1 MTPDR
6 LAALLEDRL
15 PDVAWPPVEE
25 PLDLLRAL
33 EVAADNDPNDRVLG
47 DAVVEVHGLV
57 TVGRM
62 LPPVIAGVRRERI
75 VRWDHWTVT
84 WEGTRLQNG
93 GTAMVRTLRS
103 HAAKDPVLRRQLA
116 RDGRA
121 LRRVLPKLEVYEGP
135 HPALVISLPGP
146 IAVSG
151 NYETKDVRIR
161 ARVLRRVLGE
171 LNRWNQAGLG
181 LPRLGLTEL
190 RDTLDVIEIVCLS
203 PTRNTDAA
211 NLMSDV
217 ACLLDP
223 QDEGGDSP
231 IDALVSGFRVFPPNS
246 YEEARDLWSHALS
259 AHLQQARQDLSR
271 RAVEVGKL
279 DRHTRLYQ
287 AVQAL
292 HKAVPPP
299 MGRGHIGVNLEG
311 TPTIVE
317 STGDTVWWGPVDG
330 DLVAVFSPLGGFA
343 PRDARRM
350 LRARAAAPPNA
361 RLSREVAADPT
372 ASADICKWVGAGM
385 QLRTIRLLLQATM

>member
-15 PDVAWPPVEE
+15 PDVSWPPVEE
-25 PLDLLRAL
+25 PIDLLRAL
-33 EVAADNDPNDRVLG
+33 EVAADSNPQDRVLG

-57 TVGRM
+57 TVGQM
-62 LPPVIAGVRRERI
+62 LPPIIAGVRRERI

-84 WEGTRLQNG
+84 WEGTRLQSG

-103 HAAKDPVLRRQLA
+103 HAAKDPVLRRQIA

-121 LRRVLPKLEVYEGP
+121 LRSVLPQLEIYDGP
-135 HPALVISLPGP
+135 NPALVISLPGP

-151 NYETKDVRIR
+151 NYATKDIRIR
-161 ARVLRRVLGE
+161 ARTLRRVLGE
-171 LNRWNQAGLG
+171 LHRWNEAGLG

-190 RDTLDVIEIVCLS
+190 RDTTDVIEIICLS

-211 NLMSDV
+211 NLMCDV
-217 ACLLDP
+217 ATLLDP

-246 YEEARDLWSHALS
+246 YEEAKELWAHALS
-259 AHLQQARQDLSR
+259 AHLQQARQDLAR

-279 DRHTRLYQ
+279 DRHMRLHQ
-287 AVQAL
+287 AVEAL

-299 MGRGHIGVNLEG
+299 TGRGHIGVNLEG
-311 TPTIVE
+311 VPTIVE
-317 STGDTVWWGPVDG
+317 STGDSVWWGPVDG
-330 DLVAVFSPLGGFA
+330 ELVAVFSPLGGFA
-343 PRDARRM
+343 PRDARRL
-350 LRARAAAPPNA
+350 LRARASAPPNA
-361 RLSREVAADPT
+361 RLSKEVGGDPAVT
-372 ASADICKWVGAGM
+372 EDVCKWVGAGM